1 MTETTFEGVLP
12 ALITPFT
19 DDGSAVD
26 ESSLAA
32 VVERAVG
39 AGVGGLVSTGSTGEV
54 TSLTGDERRFVLE
67 TVIEAAAAR
76 VPTVACTTAMT
87 TAEAI
92 ALSIHAE
99 HAGAAAVMVMPPY
112 YGAPTWRETLGHFRA
127 IADHISIPIMYYH
140 MPGVSGTNLSIDQFA
155 QLRREARVTSMKD
168 SSGDAVV
175 AAELMQAG
183 ETVPTY
189 LNGADTLTFSALAA
203 GVRAVVWGAASFMP
217 AEAVRLHRLLID
229 ERDLA
234 AARDL
239 WAKLYPL
246 CAFLESTSYAAA
258 VKAACRHVGLSTGP
272 VRGPLLEI
280 PADEQ
285 AELASLLVASG
296 IHAEVLAAARS

>member
-19 DDGSAVD
+19 AGGDAVD
-26 ESSLAA
+26 ETALAA
-32 VVERAVG
+32 VVERAVR

-67 TVIEAAAAR
+67 TVIEAAAGRAP
-76 VPTVACTTAMT
+76 VVACTTAMT

-92 ALSIHAE
+92 ALSVHAE
-99 HAGAAAVMVMPPY
+99 HAGATAVMVMPPY

-127 IADHISIPIMYYH
+127 IADRISIPIMYYH
-140 MPGVSGTNLSIDQFA
+140 MPAVSGTNLTIDQFA

-175 AAELMQAG
+175 AAELIQAG
-183 ETVPTY
+183 DTVPTY

-217 AEAVRLHRLLID
+217 AEAVRLHRLLIE
-229 ERDLA
+229 ERDLV

-239 WAKLYPL
+239 WAKLYPI
-246 CAFLESTSYAAA
+246 CAFLESTSYASA
-258 VKAACRHVGLSTGP
+258 VKAACRQVGLTTGP

-280 PADEQ
+280 PDDEGT
-285 AELASLLVASG
+285 ELASLLSAAG
-296 IHAEVLAAARS
+296 IRSEELATAG

>member
-19 DDGSAVD
+19 ADGAAVD
-26 ESSLAA
+26 ETALATL
-32 VVERAVG
+32 VERSVR
-39 AGVGGLVSTGSTGEV
+39 AGVGGLVATGSTGEV

-67 TVIEAAAAR
+67 TVLEAAAGR

-92 ALSIHAE
+92 ALSVHAE
-99 HAGAAAVMVMPPY
+99 QAGAAAVMVMPPY
-112 YGAPTWRETLGHFRA
+112 YGAPTWRETIAHFRA
-127 IADHISIPIMYYH
+127 IAGQISIPIMYYH
-140 MPGVSGTNLSIDQFA
+140 MPAVSGTNLTIDQFA

-175 AAELMQAG
+175 AAELIQAG

-189 LNGADTLTFSALAA
+189 LNGADTLTFVALAA

-217 AEAVRLHRLLID
+217 AEAVRLHQLLIED
-229 ERDLA
+229 GDLA
-234 AARDL
+234 AAREL
-239 WAKLYPL
+239 WSKLHPI
-246 CAFLESTSYAAA
+246 CVFLESTSYAAA
-258 VKAACRHVGLSTGP
+258 VKAACRHVGLTTGP

-280 PADEQ
+280 PDDEQ
-285 AELASLLVASG
+285 GRLVAL
-296 IHAEVLAAARS
+296 LAAAGIESRELAGAHV